1 LLASAGAAVSLT
13 NLTSCSSSRGRA
25 SSVGGLSAAG
35 RKIDRLAGLTLAQL
49 RDQYRRDLFDDFLPF
64 MDKFVI
70 DHELGGFFD
79 KVDRDGAILS
89 MEKSAGYLGLGL
101 WVYSCLYNE
110 LSHQDEHLIVAR
122 QAADFLFK
130 NQPDQDSVWPAA
142 FTRQG
147 QPLTSPPTPPHRIRI
162 FADLIIANG
171 FAEYSRAVGQEKYW
185 QLARQTMFKCKK
197 MYDQPD
203 YAPQSVAVYYQPG
216 LPELPGAR
224 RLGLWMLFLQLG
236 NQLLNQQADSEID
249 SLTRYCV
256 EMVLNHHY
264 IADYDLINEVLNHDL
279 SRAEKPFD
287 DLVYLGHALEIQWM
301 IMQFAFR
308 RGDQTLF
315 EKSAQLLRR
324 HLEVAWDDVYGG
336 CFRCLKSVAE
346 NTWLLDKASWVQ
358 EESLIGLMTVL
369 EHTAAPWAGQWFSK
383 IYTYVREKF
392 PLQQYGYSLWNFSA
406 DRKVTFT
413 PHAGFVDNFHHPRHL
428 LLNLLALD
436 RLIARRGKPDS
447 LYPAG
452 AELRPATAL

>member
-1 LLASAGAAVSLT
+1 MNRRELLLASAGAAISLT
-13 NLTSCSSSRGRA
+13 NLSGCSSGRGRSA
-25 SSVGGLSAAG
+25 SAVGFSPVGKTAPPG
-35 RKIDRLAGLTLAQL
+35 EKIDRLAGLTLAQL

-70 DHELGGFFD
+70 DHEFGGFFD
-79 KVDRDGAILS
+79 KVDRDGTILS
-89 MEKSAGYLGLGL
+89 TEKRSSYIGLGL
-101 WVYSCLYNE
+101 WVYSCLYHE
-110 LSHQDEHLIVAR
+110 LSHQDEHLAVAHK
-122 QAADFLFK
+122 AAEFLLK
-130 NQPDQDSVWPAA
+130 NQPAEDDVWPAS

-147 QPLTSPPTPPHRIRI
+147 QPLPSPPTPPSRRRM
-162 FADLIIANG
+162 FGDLIIANG
-171 FAEYSRAVGQEKYW
+171 LAEYSRATGREQYW

-203 YAPQSVAVYYQPG
+203 YAPQSAAVYYQPG

-224 RLGLWMLFLQLG
+224 RLGLWLLFLQLG
-236 NQLLNQQADSEID
+236 NQLLTQKSDREVE
-249 SLTRYCV
+249 SLARYCV

-264 IADYDLINEVLNHDL
+264 IAEYDLINEVLNHDL
-279 SRAEKPFD
+279 SRAEKPFN
-287 DLVYLGHALEIQWM
+287 DLVYLGHAIEVQWM
-301 IMQFAFR
+301 IMRLALR
-308 RGDQTLF
+308 RSDKILF

-336 CFRCLKSVAE
+336 FFRCLKSVEE

-383 IYTYVREKF
+383 TYTYVRQKF

-428 LLNLLALD
+428 MLNLLALD
-436 RLIARRGKPDS
+436 RLISRCGT
-447 LYPAG
+447 PA
-452 AELRPATAL
+452 LV